1 MALILRDIGTHPESA
16 SLYRQPV
23 LKIISLVFLLINH
36 QRGRCR
42 DQPSSPLLNSH
53 AS

>member
-23 LKIISLVFLLINH
+23 LKIISVA
-36 QRGRCR
+36 
-42 DQPSSPLLNSH
+42 SS
-53 AS
+53 